1 MPNRRRFL
9 QAAAALSAAPA
20 IGGAASAASADRKI
34 AMAIYDERYV
44 ASRAFGQA
52 ALTLGA
58 RVRRINGDITG
69 LWTGE
74 LYGMWREQPAAI
86 AGLTVRSAMFCLEQ
100 LAWDAQM
107 RVVHRAAHGADADR
121 DWPVRTAQALL
132 TQPVQA
138 DRLPA
143 MLTMAE
149 SEADEDTLYSWIIAP
164 ATSRARQ
171 RSA

>member
-20 IGGAASAASADRKI
+20 IGGANAASADRKI
-34 AMAIYDERYV
+34 AMAIYDERYA
-44 ASRAFGQA
+44 ASRMFGQA
-52 ALTLGA
+52 ALALGA
-58 RVRRINGDITG
+58 RVRRINGDITD

-86 AGLTVRSAMFCLEQ
+86 GGVTVRSAMFCLEQ
-100 LAWDAQM
+100 LAWDARM
-107 RVVHRAAHGADADR
+107 RIVHRTAHDADADP
-121 DWPVRTAQALL
+121 DWPTRTAQALL

-138 DRLPA
+138 DSLPA